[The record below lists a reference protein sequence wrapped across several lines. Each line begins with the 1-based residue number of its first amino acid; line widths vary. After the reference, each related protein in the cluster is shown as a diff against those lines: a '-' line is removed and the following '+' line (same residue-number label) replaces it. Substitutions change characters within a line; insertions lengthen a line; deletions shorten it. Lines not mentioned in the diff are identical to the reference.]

1 MKTNSI
7 PLAVDLDG
15 SLIQTDMLFES
26 FIRVLKAQPWLVLLM
41 PFWLL
46 QGIANLKKQLAV
58 RAEINLSALPFNQ
71 EFLKYLQSE
80 KAAGRELILA
90 TGSNEHIAKKIS
102 QNLTIFSKVLASDD
116 KVNLTGSKK
125 AALLVDLYG
134 EKGFDYA
141 GNESKD
147 KKIWQKSNSAIVVGN
162 QALVKQAEQVATVS
176 QSFAPTATSPK
187 SLVKAMRIHQWVKN
201 FLIFVPLVTAHLVL
215 DFGVILQALM
225 AFVAFGLIASGTY
238 IINDLFDLDSD
249 RVHSTKCQRPFASGE
264 VSIKFGLFFCG
275 ALLASG
281 FSTLF
286 LLPAAFAATLGVY
299 FVVTL
304 SYSLRLKAIASV
316 DILLL
321 SFLYTIRVVAGATAI
336 GVDFSFWLLAF
347 SMFIFFSLAIVKR
360 VSELINMEKQNK
372 VTASGRGYTVE
383 DRPILESLG
392 TASGYM
398 AVLVFALYIN
408 SPEVVPLYE
417 QPQILWIMCLL
428 ILFWTTRVWM
438 LTARGMMHEDPIV
451 FAIKDRVSWL
461 IGFLAGV
468 VLVLATG
475 VPFTN

>member
-1 MKTNSI
+1 MKTQLP

-26 FIRVLKAQPWLVLLM
+26 FIRVLKAQPWLVLVM

-46 QGIANLKKQLAV
+46 RGIPNLKKQLAL
-58 RAEINLSALPFNQ
+58 RARINLSALPFNQ
-71 EFLKYLQSE
+71 EFLKFVLNE

-90 TGSNEHIAKKIS
+90 TGSNKRLARNIS
-102 QNLTIFSKVLASDD
+102 HNLTIFSKVLASDD
-116 KVNLTGSKK
+116 EVNLTGTKK
-125 AALLVDLYG
+125 AELLVELYG
-134 EKGFDYA
+134 DKGFDYA
-141 GNESKD
+141 GNEAKD
-147 KKIWQKSNSAIVVGN
+147 KKVWKHCNNAIVVGDE
-162 QALVKQAEQVATVS
+162 ALVAQAKEVAEVS
-176 QSFAPTATSPK
+176 HSFTPKATSPR
-187 SLVKAMRIHQWVKN
+187 SLIKAMRIHQWVKN

-215 DFGVILQALM
+215 DISVIMQALL

-249 RVHSTKCQRPFASGE
+249 RVHSTKCDRPFASGE
-264 VSIKFGLFFCG
+264 VSIKTGLFFCA

-304 SYSLRLKAIASV
+304 SYSLRLKAIASIDV
-316 DILLL
+316 LLL

-336 GVDFSFWLLAF
+336 GVEFSFWLLAF

-372 VTASGRGYTVE
+372 VSASGRGYTVE

-408 SPEVVPLYE
+408 SPEVVPLYD

-438 LTARGMMHEDPIV
+438 LTSRGMMHEDPIV

-461 IGFLAGV
+461 VGVLAGA
-468 VLVLATG
+468 VLVLAAG
-475 VPFTN
+475 FPAAG